1 MIALPYRIDIYI
13 GSNNDSWRIKG
24 PYLSK
29 VKEWADQNFPSGYT
43 LVRGEGCYRGVSE
56 DSLLINLLSDS
67 DFPLKEQ
74 LEWLKRDLSQEAI
87 LVVKSEVDLE
97 VV

>member
-1 MIALPYRIDIYI
+1 M
-13 GSNNDSWRIKG
+13 
-24 PYLSK
+24 
-29 VKEWADQNFPSGYT
+29 
-43 LVRGEGCYRGVSE
+43 RGEGCYRGVSE

-74 LEWLKRDLSQEAI
+74 LEGLKRDLSQEAI
-87 LVVKSEVDLE
+87 LVVRSEVDLE

>member
-1 MIALPYRIDIYI
+1 MPYRFDIYI
-13 GSNNDSWRIKG
+13 GSDNGSRRIEG
-24 PYLSK
+24 PYLNK
-29 VKEWADQNFPSGYT
+29 VKQWADQHFPDGYT
-43 LVRGEGCYRGVSE
+43 LVKGEGCYCGVSE

-67 DFPLKEQ
+67 DFHLKEQ
-74 LEWLKRDLSQEAI
+74 LEGLKRDLSQEAI